1 MPKRKII
8 KWGILFSFALLAIDF
23 IYKTVNG
30 ITLQTR
36 EACVLY
42 TTFPKW
48 MFLVYEFFIELSLVV
63 IAGIFIAFLLEK
75 YFVRFKKFYPQ
86 NQLTA
91 FLYASL
97 IPVCSCS
104 VLPLLELMRE
114 KLKFRTI
121 ITFVVAAPLLN
132 PQIIVMSFSIL
143 GYKYGILRILSSF
156 ILSYFAGLTL
166 EYYYIRMGKPAIGNF
181 HQCDLSN
188 GCFADYDDLFIKT
201 YNMFKRILPYLLL
214 AGGLALVVE
223 LFEPIQ
229 FFKHT
234 NMLKNHLSVPIV
246 ILIGIPLY
254 FCNGADIV
262 LLNPFLS
269 YMELPLGTGIA
280 FSLTSTSV
288 CITSLVMMIKFIGKK
303 LTFILFFYVFAVT
316 TLIGYLINW
325 LI

>member
-1 MPKRKII
+1 MKQKFI
-8 KWGILFSFALLAIDF
+8 KWGILFSFIILLIDF
-23 IYKTVNG
+23 VYKTVYG

-75 YFVRFKKFYPQ
+75 YFVRFKRFYPQ
-86 NQLTA
+86 NQFNA

-104 VLPLLELMRE
+104 VLPIIELMKQ

-143 GYKYGILRILSSF
+143 GYKYALLRILTSF
-156 ILSYFAGLTL
+156 ILAYFAGITL
-166 EYYYIRMGKPAIGNF
+166 EYFYRKLGKPEIGIL
-181 HQCDLSN
+181 HQCDVSN
-188 GCFADYDDLFIKT
+188 GCFTSYDDLFVKT

-229 FFKHT
+229 YFKHT
-234 NMLKNHLSVPIV
+234 NMLKNYLSVPMAIM
-246 ILIGIPLY
+246 IGIPLY
-254 FCNGADIV
+254 FCNGADII
-262 LLNPFLS
+262 LLKPFLS
-269 YMELPLGTGIA
+269 YMGLPFGTA
-280 FSLTSTSV
+280 MVFSLTSTSV
-288 CITSLVMMIKFIGKK
+288 CITSLVMIIKFIGKK
-303 LTFILFFYVFAVT
+303 LTFILLFYVFAVT
-316 TLIGYLINW
+316 TLIGYSINFM
-325 LI
+325 I